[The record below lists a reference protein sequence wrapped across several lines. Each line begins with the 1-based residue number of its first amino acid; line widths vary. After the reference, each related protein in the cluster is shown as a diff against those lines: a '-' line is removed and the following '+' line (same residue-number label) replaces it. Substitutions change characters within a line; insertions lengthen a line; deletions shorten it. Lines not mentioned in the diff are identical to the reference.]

1 MQAATLPTFWRWTGW
16 SMKRPQA
23 RNLQLLLDTHL
34 VVPARFQGRYRVDKK
49 TRLRYTYDRKLEL
62 AQVAVVQGYQTLG
75 YLPLPDAQLVYG
87 WRQSKLKYSFR
98 ILEAGTTAF
107 GNTAL
112 RLRITM
118 P

>member
-1 MQAATLPTFWRWTGW
+1 MQVATLPTLWRWTGW
-16 SMKRPQA
+16 SMRRPQA
-23 RNLQLLLDTHL
+23 RNLHLLLDTQL
-34 VVPARFQGRYRVDKK
+34 VVPARLQGRYRAVQK
-49 TRLRYTYDRKLEL
+49 TRLRYTYDRKLEI

-87 WRQSKLKYSFR
+87 WRLAKLNFSFR
-98 ILEAGTTAF
+98 VLEAGTTAL
-107 GNTAL
+107 GSIVL